1 MENQNLE
8 EMSAFFD
15 HRADIY
21 DSHMLDDLGLEE
33 FYEAVAA
40 CFSAPVKR
48 LLDLGC
54 GTGLELERLFQQY
67 PNAEVTGI
75 DMSAEMLKLLE
86 QKYPDKKLRLIRG
99 SYFDADFG
107 GPYDHVLST
116 YSLHHFSEASKL
128 GLYRRVHS
136 ALEPGGVF
144 IYGDYTVCTIERQR
158 ELIAVSETKRREQ
171 GIADGEFYHFDTP
184 FTAETEI
191 KLMTEAGFPAAN
203 IIRQWEATTIII
215 ARK

>member
-1 MENQNLE
+1 MEHPNLE

-15 HRADIY
+15 LRADIY
-21 DSHMLDDLGLEE
+21 DRHMLDDLGLED
-33 FYEAVAA
+33 FYKAIAA
-40 CFSAPVKR
+40 CFGAPVNR

-54 GTGLELERLFQQY
+54 GTGLELERLFLQY

-86 QKYPDKKLRLIRG
+86 LKYPDKKLRLIRG

-107 GPYDHVLST
+107 GPYDHALST

-144 IYGDYTVCTIERQR
+144 IYGDYTVRTIERQR
-158 ELIAVSETKRREQ
+158 ELIAANEAIRREL
-171 GIADGEFYHFDTP
+171 GIADGEFYHVDTP

-191 KLMTEAGFPAAN
+191 KLMTEAGFAAAD
-203 IIRQWEATTIII
+203 IIRQWEDATIIT